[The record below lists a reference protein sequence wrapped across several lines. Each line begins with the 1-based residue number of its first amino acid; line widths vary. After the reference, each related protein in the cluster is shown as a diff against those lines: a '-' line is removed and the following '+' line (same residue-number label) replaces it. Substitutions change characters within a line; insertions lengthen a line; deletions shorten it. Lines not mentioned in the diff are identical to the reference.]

1 VRVAASLI
9 LTTWNLKPGTWN
21 LKPEHRQWPRCGTS
35 AAIFRGREV
44 LLVER
49 GKGELQGLWSLPGG
63 HIEPGEPVRAAA
75 LREVCEETGVTAEI
89 AGLLDIH
96 EVMRRGPAGELLAHY
111 LLVVW
116 YGHWVDG
123 EPVAGSDAAA
133 ARFVPLDAL
142 DTLPMTEAAPGFVR
156 RAWALLQEGR

>member
-1 VRVAASLI
+1 V
-9 LTTWNLKPGTWN
+9 
-21 LKPEHRQWPRCGTS
+21 WPRCGTS
-35 AAIFRGREV
+35 AAIFRDGEV

-49 GKGELQGLWSLPGG
+49 AKGELKGLWSLPGG

-75 LREVCEETGVTAEI
+75 LREVREETGVTAEL

-96 EVMRRGPAGELLAHY
+96 EVVRRNAAGDLLAHY

-116 YGHWVDG
+116 YGRWVGG
-123 EPVAGSDAAA
+123 EPAAASDAAA

-142 DTLPMTEAAPGFVR
+142 DALPLTEAAPDFVR
-156 RAWALLQEGR
+156 RAWEMLQGR